1 MDENINYTPTPG
13 AAPTP
18 TPEAA
23 PVTPPIYNAAPTT
36 GPVNST
42 APTAGPVNT
51 PPTYNVPA
59 VTPKKPPLKL
69 ILIAAVAAIVVIC
82 IVVSLISRG
91 NPTSVAERYIKATV
105 TDLKTAVS
113 LCAYDFKEYR
123 LSSYDGDEEAF
134 FEDMSDQFDA
144 DVSSWNDFYKAFDTN
159 TAEGLE
165 DEYGKYK
172 ITVEATKTKDVSV
185 RSVLEDYEW
194 LIENLESSTD
204 FDSDKI
210 SDAKLVTVKTKIVGE
225 DDMER
230 SKLEVCMV
238 KIGGS
243 WRVLSFN
250 SVD

>member
-23 PVTPPIYNAAPTT
+23 PVTPPVYNAAPTA
-36 GPVNST
+36 GPANST

-69 ILIAAVAAIVVIC
+69 ILIAAAAAIVVIC

-91 NPTSVAERYIKATV
+91 NPTSIAERYVKATV
-105 TDLKTAVS
+105 TDSKTFMS
-113 LCAYDFKEYR
+113 LFAYDFKDYT
-123 LSSYDGDEEAF
+123 LASYDGDEEAL
-134 FEDMSDQFDA
+134 FEDVSDEFDA
-144 DVSSWNDFYKAFDTN
+144 DISSWNDVYKAFDAYR
-159 TAEGLE
+159 AEELE
-165 DEYGKYK
+165 DQYGKYK

-185 RSVLEDYEW
+185 KSVLEDNEW

-210 SDAKLVTVKTKIVGE
+210 SDAKLVTVKMKIVGE

-230 SKLEVCMV
+230 SKMEVCMV
-238 KIGGS
+238 KVGGS
-243 WRVLSFN
+243 WRVLTSKF
-250 SVD
+250 VD